1 MSDRYVYYFTG
12 PSTNYKLS
20 SRPAT
25 LEAIKGQ
32 GEPIMESQIVVDHT
46 EVDGNGFLISTVG
59 KDSYAVNELSA
70 QIRSLEL
77 RATSRDT
84 KVDES
89 LGAPETKDSYMLHLE
104 SRELRNQARQLQT
117 ERIRLIADE
126 AKNPSNGQAID
137 ESGADAHVG
146 RAVVALCTRA

>member
-1 MSDRYVYYFTG
+1 MTDVYVYYFTG
-12 PSTNYKLS
+12 PATNYKLS
-20 SRPAT
+20 TRPAT

-59 KDSYAVNELSA
+59 KDSYAVNELTA
-70 QIRSLEL
+70 QIKSLEL

-104 SRELRNQARQLQT
+104 SRELRSQARQLKT
-117 ERIRLIADE
+117 ERTRLMADE
-126 AKNPSNGQAID
+126 ADNPSNGQVT
-137 ESGADAHVG
+137 EEFGGNS
-146 RAVVALCTRA
+146 VAG